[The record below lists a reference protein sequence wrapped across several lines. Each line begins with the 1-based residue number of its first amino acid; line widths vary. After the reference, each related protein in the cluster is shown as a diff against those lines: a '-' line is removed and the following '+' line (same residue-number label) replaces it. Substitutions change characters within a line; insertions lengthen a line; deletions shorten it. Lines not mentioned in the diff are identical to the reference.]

1 MGEEKKRKRQNLS
14 QRLRSYVQTTSDKS
28 FRHNVILTQYLRT
41 VLTCKQYCN
50 MRQGPMAT
58 LSPSNA
64 PITAWIT

>member
-1 MGEEKKRKRQNLS
+1 MGEEKKEKDK
-14 QRLRSYVQTTSDKS
+14 TSVS